1 MIEITL
7 PDNSKKQFD
16 NSVSAIEVARSIGAG
31 LAKATVAAKVNG
43 KLIDATDLIENDC
56 SLEIIRAQ
64 DQEGL
69 EIIRHSCA
77 HLFGHRSSV
86 SLTQST
92 TNHLRCN
99 PVARPTSIKP
109 RSNSLSTDHA
119 FTVGLQR

>member
-16 NSVSAIEVARSIGAG
+16 NSVSAIEVAKSIGAG
-31 LAKATVAAKVNG
+31 LAKATVAARVNG

-69 EIIRHSCA
+69 EIIRHSCTIIWPSETIIPQSKN
-77 HLFGHRSSV
+77 GNRSS
-86 SLTQST
+86 
-92 TNHLRCN
+92 H
-99 PVARPTSIKP
+99 
-109 RSNSLSTDHA
+109 
-119 FTVGLQR
+119 